1 MIIKEKEMK
10 ISQTCRADFAAHET
24 KSALRGVMQR
34 LVLTLL
40 ARFKRLA
47 LALCPTFLN
56 PATPANS
63 TEVSTTPLGR
73 RRDLFLGDNLD
84 LWLEPT
90 RAAV

>member
-1 MIIKEKEMK
+1 LNN
-10 ISQTCRADFAAHET
+10 STYQFAAY
-24 KSALRGVMQR
+24 L
-34 LVLTLL
+34 LTRQHFVVFIEDLL
-40 ARFKRLA
+40 ADEPGEGIVR
-47 LALCPTFLN
+47 N
-56 PATPANS
+56 PPLQETGACVVPNIPESGYSANS